1 MIWTVHC
8 LYLYKTSRV
17 QHSQG
22 NNCRQ
27 VYYLVEILIMSIK
40 RDIFKNS
47 NFVKIFSKYLF
58 DDSKIFLVLP
68 KGFKNEEWLEMHL
81 TQKSYFYFFKSAE
94 NHPECPQCGILH
106 TFFEN
111 VPYLLNFVPLL
122 RKSSVD
128 KSGRSLLDLC
138 KVTIN
143 DSEIDK
149 VCRYNMCMYCVDTL

>member
-1 MIWTVHC
+1 MIQKYFWYSQKKV
-8 LYLYKTSRV
+8 LKTMER
-17 QHSQG
+17 
-22 NNCRQ
+22 
-27 VYYLVEILIMSIK
+27 LK
-40 RDIFKNS
+40 TKN
-47 NFVKIFSKYLF
+47 F
-58 DDSKIFLVLP
+58 FL
-68 KGFKNEEWLEMHL
+68 
-81 TQKSYFYFFKSAE
+81 
-94 NHPECPQCGILH
+94 
-106 TFFEN
+106 N